1 MQYAILIAPFV
12 TLGVA
17 IFFIVVNVIKT
28 DREKIFEI
36 IHDGAEAVVAEDF
49 ETLDEII
56 SEKYYGSYA
65 DTKKSLFSRTRRE
78 LDTADI
84 TSVNIRRIDIEF
96 ENKIR
101 AKVIVRFEASG
112 YITDTI
118 YNKIPFKGF
127 AVTDEERLDEA
138 HLVCAKENNLWR
150 VIFFEL
156 RLQ

>member
-12 TLGVA
+12 AFGVVT
-17 IFFIVVNVIKT
+17 FFIVVNVIKT
-28 DREKIFEI
+28 DREKILEI
-36 IHDGAEAVVAEDF
+36 IHDGAKAVVAEDF
-49 ETLDEII
+49 ETLDKII
-56 SEKYYGSYA
+56 SEKYNGSYA
-65 DTKKSLFSRTRRE
+65 ASKKSLFSRARHK

-84 TSVNIRRIDIEF
+84 TSVTIRGIDIEF
-96 ENKIR
+96 ESKKR
-101 AKVIVRFEASG
+101 AKVTVRFEASG